1 MAIQIAWFAVRYHIK
16 IGHVPHLD
24 HKFVRSVQN
33 NINYVGGHSKSML
46 TDHQFIL
53 LIGINLISFA
63 LFGIDKRRAIEG
75 EWRISERNLLLG
87 ALVAPFGAFLGMRA
101 FRHKVRKAKFAV
113 TIPLLVAF
121 HILLYSWGMG
131 LIDLPL

>member
-1 MAIQIAWFAVRYHIK
+1 
-16 IGHVPHLD
+16 
-24 HKFVRSVQN
+24 
-33 NINYVGGHSKSML
+33 ML
-46 TDHQFIL
+46 TPSLFIL
-53 LIGINLISFA
+53 FIGTNLISFA
-63 LFGIDKRRAIEG
+63 LFGIDKRRAIKG
-75 EWRISERNLLLG
+75 VWRISERNLLLG

-121 HILLYSWGMG
+121 HIFLYSWWIG